1 MTWWVLSVAI
11 GVEVAT
17 TLRLKAVVHRS
28 RIRDFALIVVGY
40 IVAFTFLAW
49 ALSLGMPIG
58 IAYGVWAATGVAL
71 TAVLARFL
79 LEEPLTLL
87 SGAGIAIIAVG
98 VTLVELGH

>member
-17 TLRLKAVVHRS
+17 TLRLKTVVHRT
-28 RIRDFALIVVGY
+28 RVRDYLVIVIGYVIAFA
-40 IVAFTFLAW
+40 FLAW

-71 TAVLARFL
+71 TAVLAKFL
-79 LEEPLTLL
+79 LGESLTRL
-87 SGAGIAIIAVG
+87 SAVGIVVIAVG

>member
-11 GVEVAT
+11 AVEVAT
-17 TLRLKAVVHRS
+17 TLRLKAVVHQTRV
-28 RIRDFALIVVGY
+28 RDYALVVLGY
-40 IVAFTFLAW
+40 VVAFTFLAW

-58 IAYGVWAATGVAL
+58 IAYGVWAASGVAL

-79 LEEPLTLL
+79 LDEPLSRL
-87 SGAGIAIIAVG
+87 SAGGIAVIAVG